1 MPDNKECRGWAYVG
15 SANLSESA
23 WCVHIYTPLAVMT
36 KLTWTRGRIVK
47 DTKTKQLKIS
57 CRNWE
62 CGVIVPIINEKK
74 TGEKDKG
81 PETHGTAPSAS
92 LPVEIF
98 TDTVPVPIKVPAVPL
113 SEHRKP
119 FFFGVWFNLGSW
131 DCLCLLY
138 IWVRSMST
146 SASPVRIWFY

>member
-23 WCVHIYTPLAVMT
+23 WCVHTYTPITVMR
-36 KLTWTRGRIVK
+36 KLTRTRGRIVK
-47 DTKTKQLKIS
+47 DPKTKQLKMN

-74 TGEKDKG
+74 TEEKGKG
-81 PETHGTAPSAS
+81 RETKGTVPSAP

-98 TDTVPVPIKVPAVPL
+98 KDTVPVPIRVPAVPL

-119 FFFGVWFNLGSW
+119 FFFGV
-131 DCLCLLY
+131 
-138 IWVRSMST
+138 
-146 SASPVRIWFY
+146 